1 MALARYRD
9 TFWFPSGILAGGVS
23 ARVFPL
29 SSSAPAQLWTDITG
43 TVPLP
48 NPLNTSAF
56 GVLEFWA
63 EEGEYWIH
71 IDALSFRVSVGS
83 PNSDVFEAASISF
96 STGVLSGGEII
107 PNVVSPSA
115 IDITPMVG
123 YVMDFQTDEI
133 RPTAVR
139 VSTPLLT
146 VEMDAGS
153 LGRTVTHWLIDAAGS
168 VIQQGARP
176 DNVQRRQ
183 QIYIGVTVQ
192 SGGVITQDQTLPV
205 ILAQPNNQFV
215 DLLEA
220 LGAFN
225 VSGNVVTP
233 NGVNLSIDKTSGTV
247 FSRAINH
254 FIMGARTDNP
264 HVADVP
270 SQSPVTLRY
279 TLQTAAPFSAH
290 TTFLDPAQYDN
301 AGVLTPVGG
310 GANTSTIQRVWII
323 PANNVIDQMVIQYG
337 QNTHTSLAAAVDA
350 IGSGT
355 FVPRVGLPPV
365 AALLGW
371 ICMTRTATNLSD
383 TTQATFVT
391 ANKFATP

>member
-9 TFWFPSGILAGGVS
+9 TFWFPSGILAGGVA

-43 TVPLP
+43 TAALP
-48 NPLNTSAF
+48 NPLTTSPF

-96 STGVLSGGEII
+96 STGVLSGGEMS
-107 PNVVSPSA
+107 PNAGSPSA
-115 IDITPMVG
+115 VDITPMVG
-123 YVMDFQTDEI
+123 YVMDFQTDEV
-133 RPTAVR
+133 RPTAIR

-146 VEMDAGS
+146 VEMDAGALS
-153 LGRTVTHWLIDAAGS
+153 RPVTHWLIDSNGS
-168 VIQQGARP
+168 VIQQAIRP

-183 QIYIGVTVQ
+183 QIYIGTTVQ

-225 VSGNVVTP
+225 ISSNVVSA
-233 NGVNLSIDKTSGTV
+233 NGVNLSINKTSGAV

-254 FIMGARTDNP
+254 FVMGVRTENP
-264 HVADVP
+264 HVASVP
-270 SQSPVTLRY
+270 AQTPATVRY
-279 TLQTAAPFSAH
+279 TLRTAAPFSAH
-290 TTFLDPAQYDN
+290 TTFLDPTQYDN

-310 GANTSTIQRVWII
+310 GANTSTIQRVWLI
-323 PANNVIDQMVIQYG
+323 PANATIDQVVIQYG
-337 QNTHTSLAAAVDA
+337 QQTYASLAAAVDA

-355 FVPRVGLPPV
+355 FVPRVGLPPI

-371 ICMTRTATNLSD
+371 ICMVRTATDLSN
-383 TTQATFVT
+383 TAQATFVT
-391 ANKFATP
+391 ANKFSTP